1 MKEGRNMKAIYRV
14 VFWDDDKNIKVTAPT
29 TFDDAYNTAEKWDGV
44 IYRLDKTQP
53 TRDKR

>member
-1 MKEGRNMKAIYRV
+1 MKSIYRV
-14 VFWDDDKNIKVTAPT
+14 VLWNDDGDIKVTAPT

-53 TRDKR
+53 PKTRAEEKR